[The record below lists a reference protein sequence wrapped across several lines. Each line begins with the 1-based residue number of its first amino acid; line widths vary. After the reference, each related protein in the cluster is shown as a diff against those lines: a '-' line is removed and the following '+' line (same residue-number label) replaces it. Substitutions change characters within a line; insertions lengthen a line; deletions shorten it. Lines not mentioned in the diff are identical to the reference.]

1 MDGRRKVR
9 AVKEWKRG
17 AKLALAAE
25 HLPGFDDPHSMRT
38 MLYRRLRLM
47 AVLVLA
53 ALAATSIDGQTS
65 KKKKTKTSSSQ
76 SRTKKKSTKSKKKS
90 SKKAR
95 RPVAPPAPVIRYTT
109 PRTVES
115 LRADLGFMAA
125 RIRSGQFG
133 IMAVSLTRGDT
144 LFAYNAGTP
153 LVPAS
158 TMKMLTTAIALERLG
173 PTYQFSTD
181 VLYDGSL
188 DSDGTLRG
196 NVYLRGDGDPS
207 LSGRYLQGGPAA
219 PMNFLAEQLTAR
231 GIKHITGEVIGD
243 PTAFDD
249 QPIPEGWLTRYLQS
263 GYAARV
269 SALSLNENLVWVT
282 IAPGGVRL
290 EPATSAIP
298 LVSKVRTVAGRG
310 ARLSVRRFG
319 NGSISVSGTIG
330 SRSPPR
336 RYVYVVENPARFT
349 TGALRAALIAKGI
362 TVDGGIRVA
371 QTPSNA
377 VKIASIQSPTLD
389 RIISAMNRE
398 SINHFA
404 ELVLRNAARG
414 PDRSTQGSIV
424 NSRSLLRQ
432 FFAERVGADS
442 SSLQVFDGSGLSTLD
457 RVTSRGMVQML
468 GYAHRADWGPWFH
481 ASLPVAGESELLRR
495 RMKGSPAQGNLHAK
509 TGTTNDVVG
518 LGGYVTAAD
527 GEVIAFS
534 FIYNGT
540 DRWTAKSMIDV
551 MGETLA
557 NFAR

>member
-1 MDGRRKVR
+1 
-9 AVKEWKRG
+9 
-17 AKLALAAE
+17 
-25 HLPGFDDPHSMRT
+25 
-38 MLYRRLRLM
+38 MLYHKLRMATVLLLASLIAISSDGASQTGRKKATKASTSRSRAKKKTKRPARRPAARP
-47 AVLVLA
+47 LVPTIRFTTPRSAA
-53 ALAATSIDGQTS
+53 ALAA
-65 KKKKTKTSSSQ
+65 
-76 SRTKKKSTKSKKKS
+76 
-90 SKKAR
+90 
-95 RPVAPPAPVIRYTT
+95 
-109 PRTVES
+109 
-115 LRADLGFMAA
+115 DLGSMAA
-125 RIRSGQFG
+125 RIRSGSFG

-144 LFAYNAGTP
+144 LYAYNAGTP
-153 LVPAS
+153 LLPAS

-173 PTYQFSTD
+173 PTYRFSTD
-181 VLYDGSL
+181 VLHDGTL
-188 DSDGTLRG
+188 ESDGTLRG
-196 NVYLRGDGDPS
+196 DIYLRGDGDPS

-219 PMNFLAEQLTAR
+219 PMNYLADELFAR
-231 GIKHITGEVIGD
+231 GVRHVTGEVVGD
-243 PTAFDD
+243 ATAFDE
-249 QPIPEGWLTRYLQS
+249 QAIPEGWLTRYLQS

-269 SALSLNENLVWVT
+269 SALSLNENLIWVT
-282 IAPGGVRL
+282 VSPTGVRL

-298 LVSKVRTVAGRG
+298 LMSNVRTVKGGG
-310 ARLSVRRFG
+310 ARLSVRKSTEG
-319 NGSISVSGTIG
+319 TIAVSGTIG

-336 RYVYVVENPARFT
+336 RYVYVVQDPARFT

-362 TVDGGIRVA
+362 AVDGSIRLGK
-371 QTPSNA
+371 TPSNA
-377 VKIASIQSPTLD
+377 IKIASIQSPTLD

-414 PDRSTQGSIV
+414 PDRGVTGTIA

-432 FFAERVGADS
+432 FFATKVGADS
-442 SSLQVFDGSGLSTLD
+442 TSLQVFDGSGLSTLD

-468 GYAHRADWGPWFH
+468 GYAHRAEWGPWFH

-509 TGTTNDVVG
+509 TGTTNDVVA